1 VLQQAFAGSSNIQ
14 SGVVN
19 FSLSVTPT
27 GGSGLFSQ
35 PLSLTVNGPFQ
46 MLTPGS
52 PPALD
57 LTATATA
64 FGQSWTVAVICTGH
78 AGYVTLNG
86 TSYALPGQAT
96 RAFRQA
102 LVHRD
107 RELARHSRA
116 HTSRAH
122 QLARR
127 NRAHT
132 SRAHRHRRQ
141 GLKGSGMSGRGLDM
155 LARLG
160 IDPSA
165 WLVSPTVV
173 STNATAG
180 GVPSTEVQAGV
191 NVATLAQQLYAALTA
206 RGGPRAGAL
215 PSNIPPAIASELSAI
230 QATVQVYSGNAD
242 HTLRKLV
249 INATVPVP
257 SAMQAQ
263 LGGVTSVNIVLSLE
277 LNELNQ
283 PQVITA
289 PTNVQPF
296 KALRAKVSPLLMGV
310 SAMLGGGRLSRLL
323 GN

>member
-1 VLQQAFAGSSNIQ
+1 
-14 SGVVN
+14 
-19 FSLSVTPT
+19 
-27 GGSGLFSQ
+27 
-35 PLSLTVNGPFQ
+35 
-46 MLTPGS
+46 
-52 PPALD
+52 
-57 LTATATA
+57 
-64 FGQSWTVAVICTGH
+64 
-78 AGYVTLNG
+78 
-86 TSYALPGQAT
+86 
-96 RAFRQA
+96 
-102 LVHRD
+102 
-107 RELARHSRA
+107 
-116 HTSRAH
+116 
-122 QLARR
+122 
-127 NRAHT
+127 
-132 SRAHRHRRQ
+132 
-141 GLKGSGMSGRGLDM
+141 MSGRGLDM

-206 RGGPRAGAL
+206 HGGPRAGAL